1 MFLAKA
7 VATAFLGWQAWDG
20 LNRLQERRTTFAK
33 ALATAR
39 HRGKPLLIV
48 GLPYGMYGCGSA
60 ADGDVV
66 LDLRTLRQCPNQ
78 VQGSVEDLTR
88 WSEKHFG
95 AAFVSHV
102 VEHTC
107 DPRRAVAELR
117 RVADTV
123 YMLYPPWWS
132 LSAWLVPG
140 HTHVV
145 WPGPGGGV
153 QFVKIR
159 ERCNTPTYFG
169 DAAMGRARRL
179 AGISI
184 RTA

>member
-1 MFLAKA
+1 MLFLAKA

-107 DPRRAVAELR
+107 DPRRAVAELEGAPLEEAR
-117 RVADTV
+117 MVRFDTDIDAYIPADYVSSEPARVDI
-123 YMLYPPWWS
+123 
-132 LSAWLVPG
+132 
-140 HTHVV
+140 HH
-145 WPGPGGGV
+145 
-153 QFVKIR
+153 
-159 ERCNTPTYFG
+159 
-169 DAAMGRARRL
+169 RL